1 MHKLL
6 SDKIGHQIMLL
17 GNEAIARG
25 AIEAGVAFATTY
37 PGTPSSEL
45 SLNLFQ
51 ISQESDLYFEYSTN
65 EKVAMEVAAAAA
77 NSGLR
82 TMCIMKHVGLNVA
95 ADPLMTLAYIGV
107 NAGMVILTADDPA
120 MFSSQNEQDNR
131 YYAKLAGLP
140 MLEPSSVSEAK
151 EMTIAAFEL
160 SEALQEPV
168 ILRTTTRIN
177 HSSAFVKTG
186 KILERKTKGRFTK
199 APMSYVT
206 VPAVS
211 RKLHVKLLANLK
223 KAAELSEI
231 STHNFI
237 TEKGSNCN
245 SGSHSIN
252 VKSSGEN
259 AKTAKIDNSF
269 TNKECRKFG
278 IICNGVSYPYAADA
292 IKDLGIEESTKILRI
307 GFSNPMPG
315 NLIKS
320 FVKECE
326 KVLVIEEGEPFM
338 EEAVKAFAQEA
349 GVVIP
354 IKGKN
359 SEEVAPPCVS
369 SSSEQTEG
377 CLLPAEQEPLFSRL
391 YEFDPAMVRQ
401 KIAAFFGIDYTPVK
415 SVDTKGIPDIPQRPP
430 NLCSGCSHRA
440 TFYEIKKAAEGMD
453 VIYPSDIGC
462 YTLGFLPPL
471 STGDFVLCMGA
482 SVSSAC
488 GFSKATDQKVV
499 SFIGDST
506 FFHSG
511 ITGLV
516 NAVFNNHNFTLV
528 ILDNGITAMT
538 GHQPNPGVDMTSMNL
553 EGYKQISI
561 ENLVKSLGVEHIT
574 VIKPFKV
581 RKSIEAI
588 KEALAFKGVS
598 VIISQEPCA
607 LFAKS
612 IKILKPRPFHVTAKC
627 VDHRDCINQIA
638 CPSFY
643 IDNGRV
649 KIDADTC
656 VGCAVCA
663 QICPDNAIM
672 PLKK

>member
-6 SDKIGHQIMLL
+6 SDKTGEQIMLL

-25 AIEAGVAFATTY
+25 AVEAGVAFATTY

-51 ISQESDLYFEYSTN
+51 ISKQTDLYFEYSTN

-107 NAGMVILTADDPA
+107 KAGMVILTADDPA

-160 SEALQEPV
+160 SEILQEPI

-177 HSSAFVKTG
+177 HSTAFVTTG
-186 KILERKTKGRFTK
+186 QIKERKVKGSFKRD
-199 APMSYVT
+199 PMSYVT

-211 RKLHVKLLANLK
+211 RRLHVKLLANLK
-223 KAAELSEI
+223 KASELSESSI
-231 STHNFI
+231 HNFI
-237 TEKGSNCN
+237 VESKSCN
-245 SGSHSIN
+245 SNTPCGCTGSQAG
-252 VKSSGEN
+252 KG
-259 AKTAKIDNSF
+259 
-269 TNKECRKFG
+269 KFG
-278 IICNGVSYPYAADA
+278 IVCNGVSYLYASDA
-292 IKDLGIEESTKILRI
+292 VKDLGIEDKTKILRI

-315 NLIKS
+315 NLIKA
-320 FVKECE
+320 FAKDCE
-326 KVLVIEEGEPFM
+326 KILVIEEGEPFM

-349 GVVIP
+349 GIVIP

-359 SEEVAPPCVS
+359 VDEVAPPCVS
-369 SSSEQTEG
+369 ASSEQTDG
-377 CLLPAEQEPLFSRL
+377 CLLPAEQDDLFSRL
-391 YEFDPAMVRQ
+391 YEFDPSMVRQ
-401 KIAAFFGIDYTPVK
+401 KIASFFGIDYFNASQTSDCKTGYTPVK
-415 SVDTKGIPDIPQRPP
+415 PVDTKAIPDIPQRPP

-440 TFYEIKKAAEGMD
+440 TFYEVKKASEGMD
-453 VIYPSDIGC
+453 VIFPSDIGC

-471 STGDFVLCMGA
+471 STGDFVICMGA
-482 SVSSAC
+482 SVSNSC
-488 GFSKATDQKVV
+488 GFSKATDHKVV

-538 GHQPNPGVDMTSMNL
+538 GHQPNPGVDMTRMNF
-553 EGYKQISI
+553 EGYKPISI
-561 ENLVKSLGVEHIT
+561 ENLVRAIGVEHVTI
-574 VIKPFKV
+574 IKPFKV

-598 VIISQEPCA
+598 VIISQEPCT
-607 LFAKS
+607 LYAKS

-627 VDHRDCINQIA
+627 VDHRDCIDTIA

-649 KIDADTC
+649 KIDPDTC

-663 QICPDNAIM
+663 QICPENAIM
-672 PLKK
+672 PLKNRE